1 MTNTKLIRTLG
12 VAFSAALL
20 ALLSLG
26 FGGTDLFSKTLA
38 SAFLP
43 STATE
48 DESGDALEPATITD
62 TALLDELRLHPTRLP
77 LVDASEIDSE
87 TLWLARCIYSETKQ
101 PIEQELVAWVIRNR
115 VETGY
120 RGKRTYESSI
130 LDPYQFSAFIP
141 GSRTRRFYSGLDAT
155 STRAGFQRALAIA
168 HHVRTAGEDRRP
180 FSEETRHFYSERS
193 MVGVKHPAW
202 SKGKQP
208 VAVNRRDEIDP
219 QRFRFFERVR

>member
-1 MTNTKLIRTLG
+1 MTHTKTTRTLT

-20 ALLSLG
+20 ALLSLA
-26 FGGTDLFSKTLA
+26 FGGTDLLSKTLA
-38 SAFLP
+38 TAFVPSAPVTTTSEALVP
-43 STATE
+43 AST
-48 DESGDALEPATITD
+48 TD
-62 TALLDELRLHPTRLP
+62 TALLEELRLHPTRLP

-101 PIEQELVAWVIRNR
+101 PVEQELVAWVLRNR

-120 RGKRTYESSI
+120 RGERTYKDVV

-141 GSRTRRFYSGLDAT
+141 GSRTARFYSGLTAT
-155 STRAGFQRALAIA
+155 STRPGWQRALAIA
-168 HHVRTAGEDRRP
+168 HHVRHADESRRP
-180 FSEETRHFYSERS
+180 FSTETRHFYSERS

-219 QRFRFFERVR
+219 LRFRFFERVR